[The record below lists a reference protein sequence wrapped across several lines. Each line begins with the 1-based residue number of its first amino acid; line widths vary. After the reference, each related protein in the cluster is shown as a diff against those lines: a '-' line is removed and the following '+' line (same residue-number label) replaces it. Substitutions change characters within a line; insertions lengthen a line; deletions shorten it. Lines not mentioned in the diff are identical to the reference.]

1 MVVVVVTVVVVVGG
15 KVVVV
20 KVVVDMV
27 VVVFSPTMPPP
38 SESGFLS
45 SERKWSQLLDNYFR
59 WVMNDDVMAMVES
72 ESVLSHK
79 SGKKTRQNN
88 KKQPPP
94 ARKRAKI
101 IWSFSRTD
109 VTIRGAQLS
118 QIRSS
123 PSKTSIQGL
132 SVLNLQL
139 TPFFIFCKI
148 KQKG

>member
-1 MVVVVVTVVVVVGG
+1 MVVVVVVVTVVVVVGG

-79 SGKKTRQNN
+79 SVKNKAKQQTTATSKKN
-88 KKQPPP
+88 
-94 ARKRAKI
+94 
-101 IWSFSRTD
+101 
-109 VTIRGAQLS
+109 
-118 QIRSS
+118 
-123 PSKTSIQGL
+123 SKNHL
-132 SVLNLQL
+132 ELFKNR
-139 TPFFIFCKI
+139 CDN
-148 KQKG
+148 